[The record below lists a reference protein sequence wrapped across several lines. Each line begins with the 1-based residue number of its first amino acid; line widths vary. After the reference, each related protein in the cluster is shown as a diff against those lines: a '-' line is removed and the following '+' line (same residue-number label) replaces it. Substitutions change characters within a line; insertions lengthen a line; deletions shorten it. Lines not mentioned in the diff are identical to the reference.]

1 MGKVE
6 GGPRLSACFYIS
18 ITVESDLRWDLHV
31 LNEPVPRHSSVRCG
45 TPTKLCTISDT
56 QDLLL
61 KVNASSVCIG
71 NPDLRFREMVQRK
84 NQVIMNRTGV

>member
-6 GGPRLSACFYIS
+6 GGPRLSPCFYIS
-18 ITVESDLRWDLHV
+18 ITVESDLTWDLHV
-31 LNEPVPRHSSVRCG
+31 LNEPVRCG

-61 KVNASSVCIG
+61 KVNTSIG
-71 NPDLRFREMVQRK
+71 NPDLYFREMVQRK
-84 NQVIMNRTGV
+84 NQVIMNRTGVYFDL